1 MRTVVLG
8 ERPRVLDELLTR
20 RHELGQD
27 IFDEVW
33 DGEYH
38 IAPPLSAEHGRVV
51 DELTRF
57 LRPRGLAAGLTGTGP
72 FTLGRA
78 DDYRVPDG
86 GLHRGRPSG
95 VHLAT
100 AAVVVEVVSP
110 DDETYAKID
119 FYSAR
124 GVEELVV
131 ADPQLRLVRIWQ
143 LIDGKLTET
152 GRSGLLGVGAAEL
165 TREIDWP

>member
-8 ERPRVLDELLTR
+8 QRPRVLDELLTR

-38 IAPPLSAEHGRVV
+38 MAPGPSAEHGRVD
-51 DELTRF
+51 DELSAL
-57 LRPRGLAAGLTGTGP
+57 LRPLGRATGLVRTGP
-72 FTLGRA
+72 FNLGRP

-86 GLHRGRPSG
+86 GLHRGRPRG
-95 VHLAT
+95 VYLAT

-131 ADPQLRLVRIWQ
+131 ADPQLRMVRIWQ

-152 GRSGLLGVGAAEL
+152 ERSGLLGVGAAEL
-165 TREIDWP
+165 TRDIDWP